1 MSEEDVNVITGT
13 IKLIGE
19 TKTGTSKAGK
29 AWSKLSFLIANN
41 SGYEGKEAIFSFD
54 LFGEDKV
61 EKFLKYN
68 KVGAEVDVKY
78 NIECREWE
86 GKYFTNLAAWS
97 VFKADAEAT
106 PEVAET
112 AEALAEEAPF

>member
-1 MSEEDVNVITGT
+1 MDNEMKITGT

-68 KVGAEVDVKY
+68 KVGADVDVKY

-97 VFKADAEAT
+97 VFKADAEPTAA
-106 PEVAET
+106 EAET
-112 AEALAEEAPF
+112 SEALEEEVSPF

>member
-1 MSEEDVNVITGT
+1 MSDELKITGT
-13 IKLIGE
+13 IKSIGATQE
-19 TKTGTSKAGK
+19 GTSKAGK
-29 AWSKLSFLIANN
+29 PWKKLSFQVANN

-54 LFGEDKV
+54 LFGEEKV

-68 KVGAEVDVKY
+68 KQGSEVDVKF

-97 VFKADAEAT
+97 VFKADDGKPTEAEAEAD
-106 PEVAET
+106 PAIEEEV
-112 AEALAEEAPF
+112 PF

>member
-1 MSEEDVNVITGT
+1 MDNTELKITGI
-13 IKLIGE
+13 IKSIGE
-19 TKTGTSKAGK
+19 TQSGTSKAGK
-29 AWSKLSFLIANN
+29 DWKKLSFQVANN

-68 KVGAEVDVKY
+68 KQGSEVDVKF

-86 GKYFTNLAAWS
+86 GKYFTNLSAWS
-97 VFKADAEAT
+97 VFRADDGKPTEAD
-106 PEVAET
+106 EIASEDVE
-112 AEALAEEAPF
+112 F

>member
-1 MSEEDVNVITGT
+1 MSDELKITGT
-13 IKLIGE
+13 IKSIGE
-19 TKTGTSKAGK
+19 TQSGTSKSGK
-29 AWSKLSFLIANN
+29 DWKKLSFQVANN

-54 LFGEDKV
+54 LFGEEKV

-68 KVGAEVDVKY
+68 KQGSEVDVKF

-97 VFKADAEAT
+97 VFKADDGKPTEAD
-106 PEVAET
+106 EIADEDVA
-112 AEALAEEAPF
+112 F

>member
-1 MSEEDVNVITGT
+1 MSEENENVITGK

-19 TKTGTSKAGK
+19 TKAGTSKAGK

-68 KVGAEVDVKY
+68 KVGSEVDVKY

-97 VFKADAEAT
+97 VFKAE
-106 PEVAET
+106 
-112 AEALAEEAPF
+112 AEEAPADEALDEEPPF

>member
-1 MSEEDVNVITGT
+1 MSDELKITGT
-13 IKLIGE
+13 IKSIGATQE
-19 TKTGTSKAGK
+19 GTSKAGK
-29 AWSKLSFLIANN
+29 PWKKLSFQVANN

-54 LFGEDKV
+54 LFGEEKV

-68 KVGAEVDVKY
+68 KQGSEVDVKF

-97 VFKADAEAT
+97 VFKADDGQPTEAD
-106 PEVAET
+106 EVADEDV
-112 AEALAEEAPF
+112 AF